1 MRPTLGGVAAQRA
14 AAQRAAASVW
24 VCVHVCGFVSEN
36 RRGGR
41 QGVMVLKPQGARL
54 DQRGRHILKA
64 LRNSTRALVYS
75 LQMPRA
81 YHVCVCVYMWFGQR
95 RQNTEL
101 ERHRHRHAD
110 THLERVSE
118 VQSSAV
124 DGNSRDGCLQLLAQC
139 PHLLHTRGNRSS
151 NVIRG
156 LCTHTAEWELAEARG
171 ERRQHS
177 AARAQPQGT
186 RWGKGK
192 AGGG

>member
-1 MRPTLGGVAAQRA
+1 MISA
-14 AAQRAAASVW
+14 AATS
-24 VCVHVCGFVSEN
+24 S
-36 RRGGR
+36 
-41 QGVMVLKPQGARL
+41 RL
-54 DQRGRHILKA
+54 CA
-64 LRNSTRALVYS
+64 TALVLS
-75 LQMPRA
+75 LTACRCQEHTM
-81 YHVCVCVYMWFGQR
+81 CVCVYMWFGQR

-192 AGGG
+192 AGGGTSRRYVKNGKKEQKMLFDVPYQTRPVSYNLE